1 MKKIY
6 TFLLVWLSVFLFRI
20 QAQAPNLPVKANL
33 ATSLSSSKVFSN
45 NATSDVISFPLSN
58 QTEFTLE
65 VKAKVNSAQGRGLD
79 VEVKNTAGLGF
90 RTSLDKTT
98 LNHSTILSAVENL
111 STSVDNAQEQT
122 YRYAVKNGLVNI
134 YQDGHYLTSKALDF
148 VLDNSV
154 SPIAYGTD
162 NLLGRWAGVAGN
174 NSGKPNDYGWANT
187 SASLPWNTANS
198 TSGVRYLDVTSG
210 HTFESDNTAYN
221 GRIMYIRWDNSAYST
236 STYSYPVKLEKD
248 LKYEFSWIYEYISNS
263 APGTP
268 INVAIS
274 VPRTE
279 PEL

>member
-134 YQDGHYLTSKALDF
+134 YQDGHYLTSKSIGF
-148 VLDNSV
+148 C
-154 SPIAYGTD
+154 T
-162 NLLGRWAGVAGN
+162 
-174 NSGKPNDYGWANT
+174 
-187 SASLPWNTANS
+187 
-198 TSGVRYLDVTSG
+198 
-210 HTFESDNTAYN
+210 
-221 GRIMYIRWDNSAYST
+221 
-236 STYSYPVKLEKD
+236 
-248 LKYEFSWIYEYISNS
+248 
-263 APGTP
+263 
-268 INVAIS
+268 
-274 VPRTE
+274 
-279 PEL
+279 